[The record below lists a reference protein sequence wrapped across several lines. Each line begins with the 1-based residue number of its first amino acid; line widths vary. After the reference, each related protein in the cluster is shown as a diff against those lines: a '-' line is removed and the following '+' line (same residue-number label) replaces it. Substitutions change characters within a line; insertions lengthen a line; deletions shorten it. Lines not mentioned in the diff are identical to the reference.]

1 MSSRAR
7 AGALVLAG
15 AAALAAACRSQQ
27 PAVGTQP
34 APTPAPARAA
44 DAGGPGR
51 PARALPDTAGRFG
64 AGPLQVADGYV
75 RRRYQR
81 GAASVE
87 ITVAERPQAPGE
99 YEDWLAQSRD
109 YPQAPLPVPRDVA
122 NGFYTCAGPGT
133 DGPCDLHVQTR
144 AGFHVEVLGGGHATR
159 ADLDELVARLPLAAL
174 TD

>member
-1 MSSRAR
+1 MSSGGR
-7 AGALVLAG
+7 AGALALA
-15 AAALAAACRSQQ
+15 AAALASSCRSRQ
-27 PAVGTQP
+27 PAAGTQP
-34 APTPAPARAA
+34 PAPVHLA
-44 DAGGPGR
+44 DAGGLGR
-51 PARALPDTAGRFG
+51 LARALPDAAAPFA

-87 ITVAERPQAPGE
+87 ITVAGRPQAPGE
-99 YEDWLAQSRD
+99 YEEWLVQSRE
-109 YPQAPLPVPRDVA
+109 YPQAALPVPGDAA

-133 DGPCDLHVQTR
+133 EGACDLHVQTR

-174 TD
+174 AD